1 MSLALHQTWL
11 LITTVILTSGS
22 ILVLIIRQHIPWVFK
37 YNESFRSLFGV
48 EPQQASWF
56 QYLFSWLI
64 GTCMA
69 ALVLTLVVNIN
80 ENVLLLVGQR
90 GIPLDPMIVLL
101 AIGGIIVSIILIT
114 AALIP
119 VIVIPVSSLSAFG
132 ILLLLHLL
140 GIPYNFSYLPSL
152 LSVFVYFAA
161 MAVGFVGVFLAL
173 YLLIRY
179 YLAVPLLNRFRKQ
192 KSSSISTV
200 ENSVPS
206 L

>member
-1 MSLALHQTWL
+1 
-11 LITTVILTSGS
+11 
-22 ILVLIIRQHIPWVFK
+22 
-37 YNESFRSLFGV
+37 
-48 EPQQASWF
+48 
-56 QYLFSWLI
+56 
-64 GTCMA
+64 MA